1 MMMTGYDDRQNN
13 SPALG
18 CEALVPDKGAV
29 INDANLDEKMMD
41 ITDLLRDPERRN
53 DVLLSLVASMTP
65 EDINPTPWRQWL
77 AGGPG
82 PFQRAKLEQPDPGGQ
97 KIQRA
102 LDRKSSKVSKD
113 KRGVH
118 DAKRTLEAAQ
128 RKLAEAERKL
138 ANSRAEDAALIQYV
152 VNNHLLKIMAP
163 MFAMGPAWTVM
174 RVISA
179 YYPPILLEEQLEFF
193 RSPEKRANKEQQLRH
208 ERREETNRM
217 LEMLDHW
224 SGDLDFE
231 YALREAIAEVT
242 GRYAKRERKGWS
254 VRTDKAMATTL
265 ADPELGRDRDE
276 IIDGMKRNHT

>member
-1 MMMTGYDDRQNN
+1 MMTGNGDRENN
-13 SPALG
+13 SLTLG
-18 CEALVPDKGAV
+18 CKAS
-29 INDANLDEKMMD
+29 DANSDAKMMD
-41 ITDLLRDPERRN
+41 ITALLRDPKSRN
-53 DVLLSLVASMTP
+53 EVLQSLVHSMTP
-65 EDINPTPWRQWL
+65 KNGDPELWTGWL

-82 PFQRAKLEQPDPGGQ
+82 PFQRVKLKQPDPGSQ
-97 KIQRA
+97 PIQRA
-102 LDRKSSKVSKD
+102 LDRKSSSVSKA

-128 RKLAEAERKL
+128 RKLAEAEQKL
-138 ANSRAEDAALIQYV
+138 ADSCAEDAALIQYA
-152 VNNHLLKIMAP
+152 VNNHIVEIMKP
-163 MFAMGPAWTVM
+163 MFSMGPAWTVM

-217 LEMLDHW
+217 LDMLDHW

-231 YALREAIAEVT
+231 YELREAIEKVT
-242 GRYAKRERKGWS
+242 GRYAKRERKGCS

-265 ADPELGRDRDE
+265 ADPELGRNRDE
-276 IIDGMKRNHT
+276 IINGMKGNHT